1 MKTIETHWHWHSD
14 YQNDLSWQKR
24 RRQQII
30 EGDSPET
37 LLFTE
42 HNPCITFG
50 KRGGELRSQ
59 TSTPIFQV
67 NRGGLAT
74 WHGFGQLVLYPLI
87 HLRNRKIGTRLFV
100 HTLEEAL
107 LRTIL
112 DYGVKA
118 GRKDNCPGLWW
129 QGKKLVS
136 IGLEIKKGV
145 SMHGCAININNSLE
159 GFNEI
164 VPCGFSSCE
173 MISLSEILCH
183 PIPLYQFGKQWQ
195 KNLIAFLYK

>member
-1 MKTIETHWHWHSD
+1 MFTHSGLLTLFVFEASNDPLSIEVAHIRTVLVQPDSV
-14 YQNDLSWQKR
+14 R
-24 RRQQII
+24 RNNVSRR
-30 EGDSPET
+30 D
-37 LLFTE
+37 
-42 HNPCITFG
+42 
-50 KRGGELRSQ
+50 K
-59 TSTPIFQV
+59 V
-67 NRGGLAT
+67 
-74 WHGFGQLVLYPLI
+74 YY
-87 HLRNRKIGTRLFV
+87 RKIGTRLFV

-107 LRTIL
+107 LQTIL

-129 QGKKLVS
+129 QGKKLAS
-136 IGLEIKKGV
+136 IGLEIKQGV

-173 MISLSEILCH
+173 MISLSEILRH
-183 PIPLYQFGKQWQ
+183 SIPLYQFGKQWQ